1 MPMLKFQCNIWNYA
15 QSESSRDYYVQIL
28 HYLQFLM
35 DYIKLLWTFSSD
47 VCTDLAVHLMFH
59 GILMYPQI
67 ISNIDIFMTWWNNFC
82 FNDEAWN
89 MQQWFGLISLFVFQ
103 LQTLFSIHFFM
114 SEVYLLLWKK
124 HYQHNI
130 QVKIWTH
137 TLPLSFSFG

>member
-1 MPMLKFQCNIWNYA
+1 MFNVTYWNILNMRFQDLLMYKFLN
-15 QSESSRDYYVQIL
+15 YVQFCTDCRK
-28 HYLQFLM
+28 Y
-35 DYIKLLWTFSSD
+35 LWTLSCD
-47 VCTDLAVHLMFH
+47 VCTDPAAHLPVHV
-59 GILMYPQI
+59 IWMYPQI
-67 ISNIDIFMTWWNNFC
+67 ISNINIFMTWWNNFC